1 MDLVT
6 RSYLSSWSRIL
17 AVFTCVTLCSPMS
30 TAATIVT
37 KANHKDH
44 ITTSQHQ
51 NNVTRVVMATGDLYL
66 INGIIINEPYVCD
79 NNPYVII
86 FVHSAPQN
94 TAHRTA
100 IRNSWGSVAIHP
112 DQHTKVIFLLGVTTD
127 EVTSRMIQTEQE
139 DYHDILQFNIE
150 DVYKNLS
157 LKSLA
162 MLQWVERFCSDV
174 KYVVKVDDDTFLNT
188 PLLISDLHSVVHTN
202 FLMGDIIA
210 GARPIRDLKSKYYT
224 SIGQYRASM
233 YPTYLSGAA
242 YVISGDVIPA
252 LTEVA
257 KTTELF
263 WLEDVYVTGLLARR
277 AHAKLIYNSKFGFR
291 IQSLVP
297 CQFSRIIALH
307 RIGPVEMVNGWKLLQ
322 EEKQNCKH
330 KI

>member
-17 AVFTCVTLCSPMS
+17 AVLTCVTLCSPIS

-37 KANHKDH
+37 KDNNDN
-44 ITTSQHQ
+44 ITTSQPLQ
-51 NNVTRVVMATGDLYL
+51 NGAHVVMATGDLYL
-66 INGIIINEPYVCD
+66 INGILINEPYVCD

-94 TAHRTA
+94 TVQRTA
-100 IRNSWGSVAIHP
+100 IRGSWGSVATHP
-112 DQHTKVIFLLGVTTD
+112 DQHTQVIFLLGMTIND
-127 EVTSRMIQTEQE
+127 VTSRMIQTEHE
-139 DYHDILQFNIE
+139 DNHDILQFNIE

-174 KYVVKVDDDTFLNT
+174 TYVVKVDDDTFLNT

-224 SIGQYRASM
+224 TIGQYRASM

-252 LTEVA
+252 LTQAA

-277 AHAKLIYNSKFGFR
+277 AHAKHIYNSKFGFR
-291 IQSLVP
+291 IHSLAP

-307 RIGPVEMVNGWKLLQ
+307 RIGPVEMENGWKLLQ
-322 EEKQNCKH
+322 KEKQNCKH
-330 KI
+330 